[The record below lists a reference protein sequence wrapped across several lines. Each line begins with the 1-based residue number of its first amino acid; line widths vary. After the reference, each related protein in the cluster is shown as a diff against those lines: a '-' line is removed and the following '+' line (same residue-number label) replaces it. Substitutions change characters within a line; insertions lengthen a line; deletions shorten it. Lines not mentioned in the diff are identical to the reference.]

1 MRRGHIPYGYK
12 IENGAAVIDEE
23 QVAKIKALYA
33 AYLSGMGY
41 VNAAEKAG
49 LKITHA
55 MAKRL
60 LQNKHYLGDD
70 FYPAIIDRET
80 YDAAEKERIRRAEA
94 LGRIFEEQERK
105 PPNLPTTFQLGKVE
119 QYFSDPY
126 AQAEYIYT
134 LIGSEG

>member
-12 IENGAAVIDEE
+12 IENGAAVTDEE
-23 QVAKIKALYA
+23 QVAKIKTLYA

-41 VNAAEKAG
+41 EAAAKEAG
-49 LKITHA
+49 LMINHA

-94 LGRIFEEQERK
+94 SGRIFEEQERK
-105 PPNLPTTFQLGKVE
+105 LPSLPTAFQLGQVE
-119 QYFSDPY
+119 QCFSDPY
-126 AQAEYIYT
+126 EQAEYIYS

>member
-12 IENGAAVIDEE
+12 IENGAAAIDEE
-23 QVAKIKALYA
+23 QVAKIKALYE

-41 VNAAEKAG
+41 EAAAKEAG
-49 LKITHA
+49 LAINHA

-70 FYPAIIDRET
+70 FYPAIIDQET
-80 YDAAEKERIRRAEA
+80 YNAAEKERIRRAEA

-105 PPNLPTTFQLGKVE
+105 PPDIPTAFQMGRVE
-119 QYFSDPY
+119 KHFPDPY
-126 AQAEYIYT
+126 AQAEYIYS